1 MSEQGFKDP
10 DEVYPLPEY
19 QGKPTTNKAA
29 REEWEPYVKLPD
41 GAAGA
46 ELIKTDFQP
55 KYPYNK
61 VEESPTG
68 HRIEID
74 DTPEAPRMSYA
85 HNSGTGVEM
94 YPDGTLLVNSHGRT
108 VQLTG
113 DDFTMIVN
121 GNGNVTYKGNL
132 NLNVE
137 GDFNI
142 NCANFTVNGAGRNVT
157 ETRQTKVENYTAD
170 RIVTTKG
177 TRSDIVVGNRI
188 IASGKNTYIASG
200 KRTKIASGDNMHIM
214 AGDNLWMTAEDDMNL
229 SATNARMTG
238 LHVAVAGDSGTIGG
252 DNVVM
257 YAKSLHTDT
266 IDATTIRADGFVGD
280 LKGDV
285 QGGLLGVASSAI
297 IAGDVDSDLNFASP
311 TPSVTEISSTTT
323 AEPNRLNLTEALT
336 KTRTVGIRNVDVD
349 DGKLNS
355 TVTGG
360 ISVANVGG
368 DIGVDAV
375 KNRPDIYGSVPP
387 NPEGGAATER
397 FNNPGGLYPAS
408 WQEKYGTTGTGVI
421 GDGHLIQ
428 GFTTA
433 EGGASAQMALL
444 KEGKYYRNV
453 PITEAIATWSG
464 GNNVDAYLTQLRA
477 QGIDTTKN
485 VSFYTATKQGTID
498 LAKAMAYHEKGG
510 THSLSD
516 EGWSNAYDNGEKLG
530 WI

>member
-1 MSEQGFKDP
+1 MTETGFKDP
-10 DEVYPLPEY
+10 DEIYPLSDY

-29 REEWEPYVKLPD
+29 REEWEAYVKLPD

-68 HRIEID
+68 HRVEID

-85 HNSGTGVEM
+85 HNSGSGIEM
-94 YPDGTLLVNSHGRT
+94 YPDGTLLVNSHART

-121 GNGNVTYKGNL
+121 GNGDVTYKGNL

-157 ETRQTKVENYTAD
+157 ESRGSKVENYTGD

-177 TRSDIVVGNRI
+177 TRSDIVAGNRI
-188 IASGKNTYIASG
+188 IGSGKNTYIVSG
-200 KRTKIASGDNMHIM
+200 KRTKIASGDNMFII
-214 AGDNLWMTAEDDMNL
+214 AGDNLWMTAEDNMAL
-229 SATNARMTG
+229 SADKMRITG
-238 LHVAVAGDSGTIGG
+238 ITTSVVGDSGTFGG
-252 DNVVM
+252 DNIVM
-257 YAKSLHTDT
+257 YTKTIHGDMIGTAQRAQYLTDT
-266 IDATTIRADGFVGD
+266 PPVSVSTAKPTNAI
-280 LKGDV
+280 LKE
-285 QGGLLGVASSAI
+285 GL
-297 IAGDVDSDLNFASP
+297 
-311 TPSVTEISSTTT
+311 T
-323 AEPNRLNLTEALT
+323 R
-336 KTRTVGIRNVDVD
+336 TRTVGIRNVDVD
-349 DGKLNS
+349 ESRLNS

-360 ISVANVGG
+360 IAIAYGN
-368 DIGVDAV
+368 DIIGAEAAL
-375 KNRPDIYGSVPP
+375 NRPDIYGSIPP
-387 NPEGGAATER
+387 NPAGTTATER

-408 WQEKYGTTGTGVI
+408 WQEKYGTTGVGII
-421 GDGHLIQ
+421 GDGHQIQ
-428 GFTTA
+428 GFQTA

-444 KEGKYYRNV
+444 KEGKFYRDK
-453 PITEAIATWSG
+453 PITDAINTWSG
-464 GNNVDAYLTQLRA
+464 GNYPEAYIATLKQ
-477 QGIDTTKN
+477 QGIDTTKTMD
-485 VSFYTATKQGTID
+485 FYTSTKEGTIQ